1 MGFFVSDAQ
10 GQQLAP
16 CTTPSDGLAK
26 VTATPLLESNEA
38 PHFAVAAMSG
48 ALAPAADSPRSGCS
62 RSYWSCLAL
71 LLLLQLGAVTAA
83 PPSQPLSPN
92 VARFILANAEFSVM
106 HEMGHMLIAEYD
118 LPVLGRQ
125 EDAADQL
132 GFILLF
138 RLYAKLPRDE
148 VDARLLDI
156 ADYWRL
162 EWQTPKPPP
171 EQVLAWDS
179 HPLDEQRYYNIAC
192 LLYGSDM
199 NRLDWLPPLTGLPY
213 ERALYCDQ
221 EFQQASKALNWV
233 RHARR
238 MSAIQHRVAFR
249 LVFETPVANR
259 EATAPLIALLRD
271 ESRLQRLVDEVF
283 QQFRPPRPLT
293 LRLVSCGAPDAW
305 YNSNSGEMAL
315 CYERLQHF
323 RDMAENLPRLRTPV
337 TRQCPW
343 PAGLRPGGC

>member
-1 MGFFVSDAQ
+1 M
-10 GQQLAP
+10 
-16 CTTPSDGLAK
+16 
-26 VTATPLLESNEA
+26 ATLPAFIAAAVPL
-38 PHFAVAAMSG
+38 SG
-48 ALAPAADSPRSGCS
+48 HPRAH
-62 RSYWSCLAL
+62 RSYLAL
-71 LLLLQLGAVTAA
+71 LFLLCTGIVLAEPTSPELT
-83 PPSQPLSPN
+83 PN
-92 VARFILANAEFSVM
+92 VARFVLANAEFSVM

-118 LPVLGRQ
+118 LPVLGRE
-125 EDAADQL
+125 EDAADQI

-171 EQVLAWDS
+171 DQVLAWDS

-199 NRLDWLPPLTGLPY
+199 ARLDWLPPLTGLPY
-213 ERALYCDQ
+213 ERAVYCDQ
-221 EFQQASKALNWV
+221 EFLQASKALEWI

-238 MSAIQHRVAFR
+238 HPSIQHRAA
-249 LVFETPVANR
+249 LHLNYDTPAVNR
-259 EATAPLIALLRD
+259 DATQPLIALLRD
-271 ESRLQRLVDEVF
+271 GDHLQRMVDEVF
-283 QQFRPPRPLT
+283 RLFRPPRPLT
-293 LRLVSCGAPDAW
+293 IQLVSCGAPDAW

-323 RDMAENLPRLRTPV
+323 REMAETLPRLRTPV
-337 TRQCPW
+337 TRQCPG

>member
-1 MGFFVSDAQ
+1 MPALHAFTVVAS
-10 GQQLAP
+10 
-16 CTTPSDGLAK
+16 
-26 VTATPLLESNEA
+26 PL
-38 PHFAVAAMSG
+38 SG
-48 ALAPAADSPRSGCS
+48 HPRMHCS
-62 RSYWSCLAL
+62 YLAL
-71 LLLLQLGAVTAA
+71 LLLLCANLLFAA
-83 PPSQPLSPN
+83 PTPQSLTPN
-92 VARFILANAEFSVM
+92 VARFVLANAEFSVM

-118 LPVLGRQ
+118 LPVLGRE

-171 EQVLAWDS
+171 DQVLAWDS

-199 NRLDWLPPLTGLPY
+199 ARLDWLPPLTGLPY
-213 ERALYCDQ
+213 ERAVYCDQ
-221 EFQQASKALNWV
+221 EFQQASKAFEWI

-238 MSAIQHRVAFR
+238 HPSIQHRAALR
-249 LVFETPVANR
+249 LNYDTPAVDR
-259 EATAPLIALLRD
+259 DSTLPLIALLRD
-271 ESRLQRLVDEVF
+271 GDHLQRMVDEVF
-283 QQFRPPRPLT
+283 RLFRPPRPLT
-293 LRLVSCGAPDAW
+293 IQLVSCGAPDAW

-323 RDMAENLPRLRTPV
+323 REMAENLPRLRTPV
-337 TRQCPW
+337 TRQCPG
-343 PAGLRPGGC
+343 PVGLRPGGC

>member
-1 MGFFVSDAQ
+1 MIDQAFSA
-10 GQQLAP
+10 A
-16 CTTPSDGLAK
+16 SS
-26 VTATPLLESNEA
+26 PL
-38 PHFAVAAMSG
+38 SG
-48 ALAPAADSPRSGCS
+48 HSRAYRSYLVLLFLLCAGVVFADS
-62 RSYWSCLAL
+62 
-71 LLLLQLGAVTAA
+71 A
-83 PPSQPLSPN
+83 PPLSPN
-92 VARFILANAEFSVM
+92 VTRFVLANAEFSVM

-118 LPVLGRQ
+118 LPVLGRE

-199 NRLDWLPPLTGLPY
+199 ERLDWLPPLTGLPY
-213 ERALYCDQ
+213 ERAIYCDQ
-221 EFQQASKALNWV
+221 EFQQASKALHWV
-233 RHARR
+233 RHAGRAL
-238 MSAIQHRVAFR
+238 AIQHLPEVR
-249 LVFETPVANR
+249 LEFETPQGHR
-259 EATAPLIALLRD
+259 EETVPLIALLRD
-271 ESRLQRLVDEVF
+271 ENRLQQLVNAAF
-283 QQFRPPRPLT
+283 QQFHPPRPLT

-305 YNSNSGEMAL
+305 YNVNSGEMGL
-315 CYERLQHF
+315 CYERLQRF
-323 RDMAENLPRLRTPV
+323 REMAENLPRLRTPV

-343 PAGLRPGGC
+343 PPGLRPGGC

>member
-1 MGFFVSDAQ
+1 MSALHALTAAVS
-10 GQQLAP
+10 
-16 CTTPSDGLAK
+16 
-26 VTATPLLESNEA
+26 PL
-38 PHFAVAAMSG
+38 SG
-48 ALAPAADSPRSGCS
+48 HPRVHHSA
-62 RSYWSCLAL
+62 LAL
-71 LLLLQLGAVTAA
+71 LLLLCTHLALAA
-83 PPSQPLSPN
+83 AASPALTPN
-92 VARFILANAEFSVM
+92 VARFVLANAEFSVM

-118 LPVLGRQ
+118 LPVLGRE

-171 EQVLAWDS
+171 DQVLAWDS

-199 NRLDWLPPLTGLPY
+199 ARLDWLPPLTGLPY
-213 ERALYCDQ
+213 ERAVYCDQ
-221 EFQQASKALNWV
+221 EFRQASKALEWI

-238 MSAIQHRVAFR
+238 HASIQHRAALR
-249 LVFETPVANR
+249 LNYDTPAVDR
-259 EATAPLIALLRD
+259 DATLPLIALLRD
-271 ESRLQRLVDEVF
+271 GDHLQLMVDEVF
-283 QQFRPPRPLT
+283 RLFRPPRPLT
-293 LRLVSCGAPDAW
+293 IQLVSCGAPDAW

-323 RDMAENLPRLRTPV
+323 RDMAENLPRLRTPMM
-337 TRQCPW
+337 RRCPG

>member
-1 MGFFVSDAQ
+1 M
-10 GQQLAP
+10 
-16 CTTPSDGLAK
+16 
-26 VTATPLLESNEA
+26 
-38 PHFAVAAMSG
+38 H
-48 ALAPAADSPRSGCS
+48 CS
-62 RSYWSCLAL
+62 YLAL
-71 LLLLQLGAVTAA
+71 LLLLCANLLFADPT
-83 PPSQPLSPN
+83 PQPLPPN
-92 VARFILANAEFSVM
+92 VARFVLANAEFSVM

-118 LPVLGRQ
+118 LPVLGRE

-171 EQVLAWDS
+171 DQVLAWDS

-199 NRLDWLPPLTGLPY
+199 ARLDWLPPLTGLPY
-213 ERALYCDQ
+213 ERAVYCDQ
-221 EFQQASKALNWV
+221 EFQQASKAFEWI

-238 MSAIQHRVAFR
+238 HSSIQHRAALR
-249 LVFETPVANR
+249 LNYDAPAVDR
-259 EATAPLIALLRD
+259 DATLPLIALLRD
-271 ESRLQRLVDEVF
+271 GDHLQRMVDEVF
-283 QQFRPPRPLT
+283 RLFRPPRPLT
-293 LRLVSCGAPDAW
+293 IQLVSCGAPDAW

-323 RDMAENLPRLRTPV
+323 REMAENLPRLRTPV
-337 TRQCPW
+337 TRQCPG